1 MTRKEARDNGFKIV
15 FEYEFQRL
23 SAEDLLSLFYELNPD
38 SGKKQTEYLNNLV
51 KMTLAH
57 KEEIDAMIEK
67 YAQGWT
73 LDRLSKVSLSALR
86 IGLCEMMFN
95 EEMPDSIAIN
105 EAVELAKIY
114 EGEKSGSF
122 VNGILSSVYKSRQ

>member
-1 MTRKEARDNGFKIV
+1 MTRKEERDNGFKIV
-15 FEYEFQRL
+15 FEYEFQKL
-23 SAEDLLSLFYELNPD
+23 CAEDLLALFYELNPE
-38 SGKKQTEYLNNLV
+38 SSKKQTEYLNNLV
-51 KMTLAH
+51 KMTLEH
-57 KEEIDAMIEK
+57 KDEIDSLIEK
-67 YAQGWT
+67 YAKGWT
-73 LDRLSKVSLSALR
+73 LDRISKVSLSALR
-86 IGLCEMMFN
+86 IGLCELMFN

>member
-15 FEYEFQRL
+15 FEYEFQKL
-23 SAEDLLSLFYELNPD
+23 SAEDLLALFYELNPE
-38 SGKKQTEYLNNLV
+38 SSKKQTEYLNNLV
-51 KMTLAH
+51 KMTLEH
-57 KEEIDAMIEK
+57 KDEIDSLIEK
-67 YAQGWT
+67 YAKGWT
-73 LDRLSKVSLSALR
+73 LDRISKVSLSALR
-86 IGLCEMMFN
+86 IGLCELMFN

>member
-1 MTRKEARDNGFKIV
+1 MTRKEARDNGFKII
-15 FEYEFQRL
+15 FESEFQPM
-23 SAEDLLSLFYELNPD
+23 SAEDLLALFYELNPD
-38 SGKKQTEYLNNLV
+38 SSQKQTEYLNNLV
-51 KMTLAH
+51 KTTLEH
-57 KEEIDAMIEK
+57 KAEIDAMIEK

-73 LDRLSKVSLSALR
+73 LERLSKVSLSALR
-86 IGLCEMMFN
+86 IGLCEMLFN

-122 VNGILSSVYKSRQ
+122 VNGILSSVFKSRQ

>member
-15 FEYEFQRL
+15 FEYEFQKL
-23 SAEDLLSLFYELNPD
+23 SAEDLLALFYALNPE
-38 SGKKQTEYLNNLV
+38 SSKKQTEYLNNLV
-51 KMTLAH
+51 KMTLEH
-57 KEEIDAMIEK
+57 KDEIDSLIEK
-67 YAQGWT
+67 YAKGWT
-73 LDRLSKVSLSALR
+73 LDRISKVSLSALR
-86 IGLCEMMFN
+86 IGLCELMFN